1 MYAKSFGRAAKAFL
15 LLVVAISN
23 KKDSHIT
30 ARKILYNNRRYMIDT
45 MGVSCKKELSQVLQG
60 KGDVQSILDG
70 ISSGFKEQLVAG
82 LTGTARSLFMATIDQ
97 RFTKRQLIVTHQL
110 IHAQQ
115 LYEDM
120 IELSDNPDIYL
131 YPVNELIAA
140 EMAVA
145 SPELRSER
153 INALTKWLQSETG
166 I

>member
-1 MYAKSFGRAAKAFL
+1 M
-15 LLVVAISN
+15 
-23 KKDSHIT
+23 
-30 ARKILYNNRRYMIDT
+30 
-45 MGVSCKKELSQVLQG
+45 KELYQFLKEKEDIQTVINGIATGLQ
-60 KGDVQSILDG
+60 
-70 ISSGFKEQLVAG
+70 EQLISG
-82 LTGTARSLFMATIDQ
+82 LTGTARNLFVATIDQ
-97 RFTKRQLIVTHQL
+97 AHPRRKLIVTHQL

-153 INALTKWLQSETG
+153 INALTKWLQSETRMLIAPVAALKRMLPPVSYWQSYQLPFIEG
-166 I
+166 EQISIETYLSYLV